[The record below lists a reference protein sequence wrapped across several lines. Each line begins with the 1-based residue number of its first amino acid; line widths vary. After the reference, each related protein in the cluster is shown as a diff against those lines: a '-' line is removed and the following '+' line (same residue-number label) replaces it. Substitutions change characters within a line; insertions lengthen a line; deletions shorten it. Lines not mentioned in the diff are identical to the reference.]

1 MTNKLPCPTEESRAL
16 AAVLDK
22 MSDEYAAIEGEN
34 YRARKAEYFE
44 KCRALAEKL
53 HCENKIKIYAG
64 DCVFD
69 ALFDCIGEDK
79 EHLAAMIMFFTDN
92 ENFYLMGACIKS
104 TSLFRR
110 IDMAKDDI
118 RYTADG
124 RWGKLGVYFEEKK

>member
-79 EHLAAMIMFFTDN
+79 EHLAAMIMFFTPRRLSDIDSYRTDPSRLHVGQ
-92 ENFYLMGACIKS
+92 FY
-104 TSLFRR
+104 F
-110 IDMAKDDI
+110 
-118 RYTADG
+118 
-124 RWGKLGVYFEEKK
+124 